1 MSDRWFNVLNNIIN
15 EAKRLL
21 NEMNE
26 LDSDI
31 DKYTCE
37 YIKNTNEQN
46 CNKLQ
51 EYINIRDDS
60 LSDIALRDI
69 TVRLIGICSML
80 DEL

>member
-15 EAKRLL
+15 EAKRLQ

-26 LDSDI
+26 LDGDI

-51 EYINIRDDS
+51 EYIYIRDD
-60 LSDIALRDI
+60 II
-69 TVRLIGICSML
+69 VRLIGIRSML
-80 DEL
+80 NEL

>member
-15 EAKRLL
+15 TAKRLL

-26 LDSDI
+26 LDGDI

-51 EYINIRDDS
+51 QYINIRDD
-60 LSDIALRDI
+60 II
-69 TVRLIGICSML
+69 VRLIGIRSML
-80 DEL
+80 NEL